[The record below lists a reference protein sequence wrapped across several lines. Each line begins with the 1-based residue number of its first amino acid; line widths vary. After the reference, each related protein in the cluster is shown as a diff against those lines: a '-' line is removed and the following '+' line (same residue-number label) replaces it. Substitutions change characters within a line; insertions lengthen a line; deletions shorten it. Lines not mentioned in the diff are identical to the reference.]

1 VITADGTKGNYGF
14 IIFAVIL
21 LILIM
26 DKDPSWSKELIAFI
40 T

>member
-14 IIFAVIL
+14 IISAVIL
-21 LILIM
+21 LKLIM
-26 DKDPSWSKELIAFI
+26 NIDPLWPKELNTIV